1 LTTYRPICWESGCFD
16 YSNSVG
22 KVAALT
28 VASGAVGWQHTAVY
42 GGKMNASSVIAACL
56 GRFLVL

>member
-1 LTTYRPICWESGCFD
+1 MCWESGCFD

-42 GGKMNASSVIAACL
+42 GGKMDGSTVIATLFSAASGCCRML
-56 GRFLVL
+56 